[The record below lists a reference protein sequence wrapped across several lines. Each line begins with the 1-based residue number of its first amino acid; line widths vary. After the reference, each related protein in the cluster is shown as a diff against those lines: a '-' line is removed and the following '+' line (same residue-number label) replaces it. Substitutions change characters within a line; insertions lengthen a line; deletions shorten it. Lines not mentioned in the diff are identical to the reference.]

1 MIWLMLFSRI
11 ASDKVLHDIAF
22 ILLKIENMMDNNT
35 DLFQWF
41 INILVK
47 SLIVMQKQELILMQL
62 MISKNKQNNY
72 TK

>member
-22 ILLKIENMMDNNT
+22 ILLKIENMMNNNT

-47 SLIVMQKQELILMQL
+47 SLIVMQKQELILMQFL
-62 MISKNKQNNY
+62 ISKNKQNNY

>member
-1 MIWLMLFSRI
+1 MIWFMLFRRI
-11 ASDKVLHDIAF
+11 ASDKILHDIAF

-41 INILVK
+41 TNILVK
-47 SLIVMQKQELILMQL
+47 SLIVMQKQELILMQFL
-62 MISKNKQNNY
+62 ISKNKQKNY

>member
-1 MIWLMLFSRI
+1 MIWLMLFGRI

-47 SLIVMQKQELILMQL
+47 SLIVMQKQELILMQFL
-62 MISKNKQNNY
+62 ISKNKQNNY

>member
-1 MIWLMLFSRI
+1 MLFSRI

-22 ILLKIENMMDNNT
+22 ILLKIENMMNNNT

-47 SLIVMQKQELILMQL
+47 SLIVMQKQELILMQFL
-62 MISKNKQNNY
+62 ISKNKQNNY